1 MSENCHVH
9 FDKETLQRERTKESM
24 GSRKKSVSEKE
35 ADIESVWSD
44 EPYGLE
50 ERDFKKKQVCTCC
63 ARKSEALLTNLD
75 FQRMDSIIVT
85 ATAHASRV
93 SLLTAVR
100 QPCISI
106 NRCDLWR
113 YRYKPSICLLIH
125 IYL

>member
-1 MSENCHVH
+1 
-9 FDKETLQRERTKESM
+9 M

-50 ERDFKKKQVCTCC
+50 ERDFKKKQVRTCC
-63 ARKSEALLTNLD
+63 ARESEALLTSLD
-75 FQRMDSIIVT
+75 FQRMDSAIVVVAART
-85 ATAHASRV
+85 SRV
-93 SLLTAVR
+93 YILTTLC

-106 NRCDLWR
+106 DGCDLWR
-113 YRYKPSICLLIH
+113 YRYKPSICLFIH